1 MHVGVRTGIGHG
13 PFVGTACA
21 RRRFDNG
28 KQTTTTTTTTTTN
41 GGRETRNE
49 VRTAKGYDAPLG
61 RISYSRG
68 IGGGTRTPRTEKT
81 KSTVIR
87 FGRGTP
93 SGRGKYYRN
102 ARHNNNRV
110 HAHGR
115 PRTALVIRIRKIITT
130 LENHT
135 CPCVY
140 MQYPFSNK
148 FRSSNTPRTLTDY
161 LP

>member
-1 MHVGVRTGIGHG
+1 MARLLALRVRGGGPLTGNERQQ
-13 PFVGTACA
+13 PQ
-21 RRRFDNG
+21 RRRRR
-28 KQTTTTTTTTTTN
+28 QTA
-41 GGRETRNE
+41 GEKRETR
-49 VRTAKGYDAPLG
+49 LG
-61 RISYSRG
+61 QQKVTTHLSDEYSIPG

-87 FGRGTP
+87 FGRSTL
-93 SGRGKYYRN
+93 SGRRKYYNN
-102 ARHNNNRV
+102 ARQNDDGV
-110 HAHGR
+110 HEHGK
-115 PRTALVIRIRKIITT
+115 PRTALAIRTRKIITT